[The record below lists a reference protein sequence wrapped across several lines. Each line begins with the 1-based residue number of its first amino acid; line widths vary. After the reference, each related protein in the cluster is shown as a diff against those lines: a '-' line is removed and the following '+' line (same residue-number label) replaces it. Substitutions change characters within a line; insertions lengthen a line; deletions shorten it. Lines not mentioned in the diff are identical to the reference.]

1 MSLRGFFIGNYRHR
15 VHIQRP
21 VYTQD
26 PDTGEG
32 VLSWETAEVSGVQLS
47 SVPADVLTGP
57 GKESKSSGTTTA
69 EVSLRVNLRWF
80 PGFDPSWRVI
90 WDGYAYDVRS
100 IERDASGRREYRL
113 SCSNPQEFIGSPD
126 SITNGFLLESGGFI
140 LLESGGFLL
149 QE

>member
-26 PDTGEG
+26 PDTGEAL
-32 VLSWETAEVSGVQLS
+32 VTWETVEVSGVGLS

-57 GKESKSSGTTTA
+57 GRESRTSGTTTA

-80 PGFDPSWRVI
+80 PGFDPSWRI
-90 WDGYAYDVRS
+90 LWNGFAYDVRS
-100 IERDASGRREYRL
+100 VETDASARREYRL
-113 SCSNPQEFIGSPD
+113 SCINPREQVAQEE
-126 SITNGFLLESGGFI
+126 ITDGFLLESGGFI
-140 LLESGGFLL
+140 LLESGGFLI